1 MCSVFPNSACRTA
14 FSWIWFIAWIFW
26 DFDITTNI
34 WKRLEY
40 RVKWALLVV
49 QMGKNLPARQET
61 WVPSLSQEDPLK
73 KWAATHCGTLAWS
86 VPRTEEPAGLQSKLS
101 QSPRHNGEADTQTQS
116 GMGEGT
122 RDCQCNVVTFFF
134 CLTCCS
140 SYWQSSARKGHLV
153 SIMVWTRQAA
163 SAQFWPASFEVLS
176 FSSLLRKKKKRKRK
190 RKRAYLDA
198 SGGSD
203 PTTGITLDPLSL
215 TQLCIFQTCSSL
227 TKTPHSP
234 CFPLA
239 SPFLGFFCGFSSSP
253 QPPLFLWGVC
263 LRIQSS
269 DSVSYLHT

>member
-1 MCSVFPNSACRTA
+1 
-14 FSWIWFIAWIFW
+14 
-26 DFDITTNI
+26 
-34 WKRLEY
+34 
-40 RVKWALLVV
+40 
-49 QMGKNLPARQET
+49 
-61 WVPSLSQEDPLK
+61 
-73 KWAATHCGTLAWS
+73 
-86 VPRTEEPAGLQSKLS
+86 
-101 QSPRHNGEADTQTQS
+101 
-116 GMGEGT
+116 
-122 RDCQCNVVTFFF
+122 
-134 CLTCCS
+134 
-140 SYWQSSARKGHLV
+140 
-153 SIMVWTRQAA
+153 MVWTRQAA

-263 LRIQSS
+263 VSGYSPQTASLISTLNPSFFFTLVDSHSFKYYLPVTLKSQSPATLLS
-269 DSVSYLHT
+269 WAADLNM